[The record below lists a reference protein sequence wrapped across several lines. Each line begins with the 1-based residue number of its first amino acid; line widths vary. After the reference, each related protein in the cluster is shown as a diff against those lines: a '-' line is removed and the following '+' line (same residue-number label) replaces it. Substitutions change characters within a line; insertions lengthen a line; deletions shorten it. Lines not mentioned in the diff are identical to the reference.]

1 MPADLDRPLSS
12 PGFALLSVLLIVG
25 LVMVAVAG
33 LLSLTA
39 TSVSLVHSDEEGS
52 RALGVA
58 DQGVAR
64 GLEGLRWGWTIGE
77 SPLVGQAAGGG
88 EYSIVATA
96 IAPDSLLW
104 PAQPRSGAVVPAS
117 TLRAYDLTVA
127 GSSGSGGRRT
137 IRAVV
142 AVSPDALPRGM
153 VVGDDATVT
162 APLRLLGCGLY
173 AGGDVTGRERIAL
186 EPPSGSAAPGGGTLP
201 DNAYGGIYE
210 AAAVHAGG
218 AIFTE
223 GGEVHD
229 PKVTGFAGDDD
240 AHSGGGPA
248 QEIVTPLDAL
258 ELSVLRAH
266 ARDPGS
272 AWAAGRLSIDLL
284 PPHTPATDEPT
295 CPGSGLIIVVDQ
307 PDMAAPVVIA
317 GDRSRA
323 PGAGPVTI
331 VVLGDCELAQASSAP
346 GRTYLEGAL
355 VVTGRLTILGTTVVR
370 GSVFAGALD
379 CRASL
384 TVDASGLGSPMGQE
398 STPGSSN
405 VSIVSWSD

>member
-25 LVMVAVAG
+25 LVMLAVAG
-33 LLSLTA
+33 LLSVAA

-64 GLEGLRWGWTIGE
+64 GLERLRWGWTIGE

-88 EYSIVATA
+88 EYSIVSTA
-96 IAPDSLLW
+96 IALDSPLW
-104 PAQPRSGAVVPAS
+104 PAQPRPGAVVPAS
-117 TLRAYDLTVA
+117 TLRAYDLAVA
-127 GSSGSGGRRT
+127 GSSGQGRRT
-137 IRAVV
+137 IHAVV
-142 AVSPDALPRGM
+142 AVTPDALPRGM
-153 VVGDDATVT
+153 VVGGGASVT

-186 EPPSGSAAPGGGTLP
+186 EPPSGSAAPSGGTLP
-201 DNAYGGIYE
+201 DYAYGGIYE
-210 AAAVHAGG
+210 SAAVHAGG
-218 AIFTE
+218 AIFTD

-229 PKVTGFAGDDD
+229 PRVAGFASDDD

-248 QEIVTPLDAL
+248 RAIVTPLDAL
-258 ELSVLRAH
+258 ELSALWIH

-284 PPHTPATDEPT
+284 PPHTPEADEPT
-295 CPGSGLIIVVDQ
+295 CPGSGLIVVVDQ
-307 PDMAAPVVIA
+307 PDMTAPVVME
-317 GDRSRA
+317 GDRSRV

-331 VVLGDCELAQASSAP
+331 VVLGDCRLAQVSSAP